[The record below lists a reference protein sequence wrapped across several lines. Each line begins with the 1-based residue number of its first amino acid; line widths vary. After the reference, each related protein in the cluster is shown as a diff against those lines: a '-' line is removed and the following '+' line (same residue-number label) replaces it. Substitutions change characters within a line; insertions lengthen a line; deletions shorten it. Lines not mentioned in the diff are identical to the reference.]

1 MPKYTHVDK
10 GLDLLKCIGVIKKF
24 KYYTNTDSYTVF
36 GDLQIPGIKHKI
48 YNADELSKLSASE
61 LYARIIVDFNMNED
75 DNHKGFFYKVKN
87 KLKKLSNA
95 IINCGAAYWSE
106 DHTLE
111 IYNIMNRLINDGE
124 ISRSEML
131 RCNELWKKYK
141 DE

>member
-1 MPKYTHVDK
+1 
-10 GLDLLKCIGVIKKF
+10 
-24 KYYTNTDSYTVF
+24 
-36 GDLQIPGIKHKI
+36 
-48 YNADELSKLSASE
+48 
-61 LYARIIVDFNMNED
+61 MNED